1 MSTPEETQP
10 QRERTTMYVVIGI
23 VVVALMVL
31 GLVLFRSAKDSQQA
45 QDKADRFIAGLEA
58 AGAPS
63 PPRDEVIRV
72 LGSDGGATCEDPNNS
87 LNRAIFYS
95 MLTNGAAGP
104 GIRPVVADRRFVAG
118 QLLILKVYC
127 PDELPD
133 FQNFVDKIKSADV
146 AG

>member
-1 MSTPEETQP
+1 MSTPDEVQP

-31 GLVLFRSAKDSQQA
+31 GVVVFRSAKDNQQA
-45 QDKADRFIAGLEA
+45 EDKADQFIAGLQA
-58 AGAPS
+58 AGAPA

-72 LGSDGGATCEDPNNS
+72 LGSDGGATCEDPNNA

-127 PDELPD
+127 PEELPD

>member
-1 MSTPEETQP
+1 MSTPQETQSA
-10 QRERTTMYVVIGI
+10 RERRWMYVVVGI
-23 VVVALMVL
+23 VVVLLMIL
-31 GLVLFRSAKDSQQA
+31 GLVVFRAAKDTQEA
-45 QDKADRFIAGLEA
+45 QDKADQFIAALQSV
-58 AGAPS
+58 GAPA

-72 LGSDGGATCEDPNNS
+72 LGSDGGATCEDPNNA

-104 GIRPVVADRRFVAG
+104 GSRPVIADRRYVAG

-133 FQNFVDKIKSADV
+133 FQEFVDKLKSGDV